1 MLYKAL
7 CCISHSKKISLTV
20 LPSLRMHLST
30 TFFCAILLTAA
41 TVGEWVRRR
50 FLVLH
55 HDSEISKEHLNVL
68 LADKV
73 LYVCLKCG
81 LKSKVL
87 RVISILQHLCLHK
100 IMLWSHDS

>member
-1 MLYKAL
+1 M
-7 CCISHSKKISLTV
+7 
-20 LPSLRMHLST
+20 
-30 TFFCAILLTAA
+30 
-41 TVGEWVRRR
+41 GEWVRRR

-68 LADKV
+68 LADKM

-87 RVISILQHLCLHK
+87 RVISILQHNQWCSVSLQQPGRGVQRQVFVGFLGHHK
-100 IMLWSHDS
+100 ADL